1 MPTNS
6 KSSKHKIQEIAKL
19 DKLNIEEA
27 KRAAL
32 KDFEENRN
40 MAMHHSHLKA
50 ECYGKAREAFQRK
63 QTGLAKYFC
72 ICILCC

>member
-6 KSSKHKIQEIAKL
+6 KAYKHKIQEIPTL
-19 DKLNIEEA
+19 DKLDVEDA

-40 MAMHHSHLKA
+40 MAMHHSHLKGN
-50 ECYGKAREAFQRK
+50 CKLGVI
-63 QTGLAKYFC
+63 GN
-72 ICILCC
+72 IS